1 MTLRPVTA
9 DAGTVRPPD
18 PRGPAAGG
26 VYPGA
31 VSRPEGAAAVGGA
44 PATGAPLT
52 PAGVPLMPAGAPI
65 TSAGAPITPAGVPV
79 MPAAVPIMPAAVPVM
94 PAAVPEAAPALVDA
108 GRSGDVP
115 PGADPQAWLG
125 LTVEE
130 RSYFAQLANDG
141 RLSYGPQDRAGES
154 PLFRGR
160 YLNIRV

>member
-52 PAGVPLMPAGAPI
+52 PAGVPI
-65 TSAGAPITPAGVPV
+65 TSAGAPI

-108 GRSGDVP
+108 VRSGDVP

>member
-1 MTLRPVTA
+1 MTLSPVTA
-9 DAGTVRPPD
+9 DAGNIRPLD

-31 VSRPEGAAAVGGA
+31 AHRPD
-44 PATGAPLT
+44 
-52 PAGVPLMPAGAPI
+52 
-65 TSAGAPITPAGVPV
+65 SAGATGPGGPPAIGLPV
-79 MPAAVPIMPAAVPVM
+79 LPGAVHEAVPG
-94 PAAVPEAAPALVDA
+94 LVDA

-115 PGADPQAWLG
+115 SGADPQAWLG
-125 LTVEE
+125 LTIEE
-130 RSYFAQLANDG
+130 RTYFAGLANEG

>member
-52 PAGVPLMPAGAPI
+52 P
-65 TSAGAPITPAGVPV
+65 AGAPITPAGVPV